1 MKLRL
6 FTDGGSRGNPGPSAY
21 AFILVSE
28 DGKTIS
34 EQAQFLGKAT
44 NNEAEYKGL
53 LAGLAAA
60 KEKGADEIEVTMD
73 SEVVV
78 KQMQGLYNVNA
89 ANLVPLHKEARKRFA
104 EFRKPVILHA
114 TRDHPIITRAD
125 ALLNDELDIC
135 TKRGGVP
142 SSTVISSPG
151 SQVHHGDEMVQKVI
165 EIVGISKNGF
175 EDAARNAVDT
185 ASKSVRNIQWARASE
200 FECKC
205 ADGKIVDY
213 RALMRIYFDVE

>member
-6 FTDGGSRGNPGPSAY
+6 FTDGGSRGNPGLSAY
-21 AFILVSE
+21 AFILLSE
-28 DGKTIS
+28 DGRTVLEK
-34 EQAQFLGKAT
+34 AQFLGVAT
-44 NNEAEYKGL
+44 NNEAEYNGL

-89 ANLVPLHKEARKRFA
+89 PNLVPLHKEARLRLNA
-104 EFRKPVILHA
+104 FRKPVIQHA
-114 TRDHPIITRAD
+114 PREHPVISRAD
-125 ALLNDELDIC
+125 ELLNEELDLC
-135 TKRGGVP
+135 TKRGSAQP
-142 SSTVISSPG
+142 AKVISRPE
-151 SQVHHGDEMVQKVI
+151 SQLLHGDDTVQKVI

-175 EDAARNAVDT
+175 EDAAKNAIDT
-185 ASKSVRNIQWARASE
+185 AAKSVRNIQWARASE